1 MSKIARAKKDKDGK
15 FGYVNEDYKPITEFE
30 YDYVYNF
37 VDGHGV
43 VYKNK
48 KYSVIDSAIKE
59 VLSPQTVNPANMDIG
74 DEYDN
79 LTGNHKSLITYH
91 KSHAREFVGTT
102 NWYSVRYDKESKKFV
117 IFPEF
122 AHVKDEDYPKPA
134 EYEAKGFR
142 FVGPWVGEAIL
153 FKVAFMSG
161 GIAEITFTDK
171 DKDFEKEIL
180 KLLYIEL
187 FLDLDIQKIH
197 VIQSSFIK
205 KKEIK
210 ISDLEKEIDFDL
222 KKDLEGILN
231 RIIEKIR
238 ENHKKEI
245 RELKLRIDNN
255 DISIGGFLDEEF
267 YISMKIDNKQKS
279 ADISFEVPDGLVG
292 TGFIRYIFKIL
303 YFASKYKKLDEITI
317 KDAVGYWWA
326 VLGSKASI
334 EDIRRILKE
343 NRDELEHGI
352 FVYESRECQIEDKV
366 KRLNDRESVLT
377 VDDLDEIDEYVNTRE
392 DEGFDDIEM
401 NYFAQEDHKYG
412 EAFLVEKKWNAIFDL
427 SVPML
432 ELFDE
437 RGLKVIED
445 HLLRLAK
452 DINKK
457 KISVEFEKSEA
468 GIKSV
473 KIGS

>member
-15 FGYVNEDYKPITEFE
+15 FGYVNQDYKTIKEFE

-43 VYKNK
+43 VYKDK
-48 KYSVIDSAIKE
+48 KYGVIDSAMKE

-79 LTGNHKSLITYH
+79 LTGNHRSLITYH
-91 KSHAREFVGTT
+91 KSHARELVGTT

-122 AHVKDEDYPKPA
+122 ARVEDEDYPKPA

-161 GIAEITFTDK
+161 SIAEITFTDK

-255 DISIGGFLDEEF
+255 DISIGGSFNKEKIDV
-267 YISMKIDNKQKS
+267 SMKIDNEQKS

-303 YFASKYKKLDEITI
+303 YFVSKHKQLDEITI

-326 VLGSKASI
+326 VLGSKARI
-334 EDIRRILKE
+334 KDIRRVLEENQKE
-343 NRDELEHGI
+343 FEDGTFPYEGRT
-352 FVYESRECQIEDKV
+352 FVIKDDV
-366 KRLNDRESVLT
+366 KRLKDTDMSDSVLT
-377 VDDLDEIDEYVNTRE
+377 VDDLGEIESYI
-392 DEGFDDIEM
+392 DDIEAEGLDSIDM
-401 NYFAQEDHKYG
+401 NYFAQEDHEYG

-432 ELFDE
+432 ELFD
-437 RGLKVIED
+437 D
-445 HLLRLAK
+445 NLLRLAK
-452 DINKK
+452 DFNKK
-457 KISVEFEKSEA
+457 KISVEFEKSKV
-468 GIKSV
+468 GMIKSI
-473 KIGS
+473 KINS